1 MSRGIES
8 GNMYSTGM
16 HSQNATIRS
25 GANTMRQNGFGVI
38 NDAIAA
44 IESGNRD
51 DLTDKMLPKIDD
63 FISNIL
69 SAMSENGALQARYTY
84 NSERLTQENAIMEE
98 TYDDLSKIDPA
109 EAISQLMVADYMYQ
123 ANLAVIS
130 RLIQPS
136 LLDFLS

>member
-1 MSRGIES
+1 
-8 GNMYSTGM
+8 
-16 HSQNATIRS
+16 
-25 GANTMRQNGFGVI
+25 MRQNGFGVI

-123 ANLAVIS
+123 ANLAVIA